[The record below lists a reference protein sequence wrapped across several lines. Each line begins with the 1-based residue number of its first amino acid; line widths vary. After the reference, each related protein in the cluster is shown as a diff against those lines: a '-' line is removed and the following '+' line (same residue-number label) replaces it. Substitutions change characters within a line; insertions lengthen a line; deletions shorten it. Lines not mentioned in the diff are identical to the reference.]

1 MGMGG
6 RGERLQRRNLEI
18 LPWHA
23 GTVLGKSKL
32 RLRLECQGQG
42 KASYSYR
49 GTMRIGMCFWGHDAE
64 EGDWEQSA

>member
-1 MGMGG
+1 MGG
-6 RGERLQRRNLEI
+6 RGERLQRRNSEI

-42 KASYSYR
+42 KASTTAGVDEDWDVFV
-49 GTMRIGMCFWGHDAE
+49 GT
-64 EGDWEQSA
+64 